1 MTMLQHLKN
10 VSRSWVYVMSKII
23 LVYHSIGNDDL
34 FLQVPM
40 EHFIKQIEFVMKR
53 YKPQK
58 VLSFFMPRKG
68 SKNEVVIMFDDAFR
82 EALPAMDYLEEREIP
97 FTIAVVEAFLQKN
110 EYCSIDDIK
119 KYRNAEFVFHTR
131 THRSLEN
138 LTESEIEIEITPSV
152 LVKKLKMEKNILVY
166 PQGIYDEKVFRVL
179 KKKKYSWG
187 LSCLPFHLSKDYKK
201 KQYEVPRIN
210 INGYLPYW
218 KFKFFLTI
226 LGNLYLHL
234 AYLKRK
240 ILGENYLDK

>member
-1 MTMLQHLKN
+1 
-10 VSRSWVYVMSKII
+10 MSKII
-23 LVYHSIGNDDL
+23 LVYHSIGNNDL

-40 EHFIKQIEFVMKR
+40 EHFIEQTKFVIKR

-58 VLSFFMPRKG
+58 VSSFFTPKKE
-68 SKNEVVIMFDDAFR
+68 SKNEVLIMFDDAFK
-82 EALPAMDYLEEREIP
+82 EALPAMEYLDERGIP
-97 FTIAVVEAFLQKN
+97 FTVAVVESFLQN
-110 EYCSIDDIK
+110 DEYCSIDDMK

-131 THRSLEN
+131 THRNLGN
-138 LTESEIEIEITPSV
+138 LTESEIETEITPSV
-152 LVKKLKMEKNILVY
+152 LVEELKLEKDILVY
-166 PQGIYDEKVFRVL
+166 PQGIYDEKVLRVM
-179 KKKKYSWG
+179 KKNRYSWG
-187 LSCLPFHLSKDYKK
+187 FSCLPFHLSKNYEK

-218 KFKFFLTI
+218 KFRLFLTI

>member
-1 MTMLQHLKN
+1 MLQHLKN

-97 FTIAVVEAFLQKN
+97 FTIAVVEAFLQKD

-152 LVKKLKMEKNILVY
+152 LVKKLKMEKNILAVSY
-166 PQGIYDEKVFRVL
+166 THL
-179 KKKKYSWG
+179 T
-187 LSCLPFHLSKDYKK
+187 LPTK
-201 KQYEVPRIN
+201 RIV
-210 INGYLPYW
+210 
-218 KFKFFLTI
+218 
-226 LGNLYLHL
+226 
-234 AYLKRK
+234 
-240 ILGENYLDK
+240 